1 VTSLTSPGQDSNLDA
16 HLDAHLKMCVDRP
29 VTDEQ
34 QAEADQLATELRADN
49 LRLEPAA
56 RQGGLGDPNPSVPGR
71 ARITFVKRYFWP
83 VGQRLKV
90 RFLDGDPGVQRRV
103 EDFAQQWP
111 EHANLTLDFG
121 AHADADI
128 RISFRQKGAS
138 WSYIGAYARTIPRDR
153 PTMNFGWLEPGTADT
168 EYSRVVLHEFG
179 HAIGAI
185 HEHQHPLAAIPWD
198 VQAVYE
204 YYMRTQGWSKADV
217 DRNLFQRYS
226 AGETNFSEFDPHSI
240 MLYAIPDSLTIG
252 TWSTGWN
259 TVLSE
264 QDKAF
269 VGTIYPKAE
278 PVVPELTVDG
288 GRTEASIGQAGEID
302 AFRFT
307 VDRAGL
313 FVMDTRGAS
322 DVALSLWGP
331 DDEGLLRAADDNSGR
346 GPNAR
351 IVRKLQPGGYW
362 LKVAHASPSS
372 TGDYDVAVRR
382 LR

>member
-1 VTSLTSPGQDSNLDA
+1 MGVTSLTDQEQDGDA
-16 HLDAHLKMCVDRP
+16 KVCVDRP
-29 VTDEQ
+29 VTEEQ
-34 QAEADQLATELRADN
+34 QAEADRLASELRPDN
-49 LRLEPAA
+49 FRLEPVPPS
-56 RQGGLGDPNPSVPGR
+56 QGPSVPGR
-71 ARITFVKRYFWP
+71 ARITLVKRYFWP

-90 RFLDGDPGVQRRV
+90 AFLDGDPRVQARV
-103 EDFAQQWP
+103 EQFARQWSQF
-111 EHANLTLDFG
+111 ANLTFDFG
-121 AHADADI
+121 AHDDADI
-128 RISFRQKGAS
+128 RISFREKGSS
-138 WSYIGAYARTIPRDR
+138 WSYIGLYARTIPAGR
-153 PTMNFGWLEPGTADT
+153 PTMNFGWLEPNTDDT

-185 HEHQHPLAAIPWD
+185 HEHQHPLARIPWD
-198 VQAVYE
+198 VQAVYA
-204 YYMRTQGWSKADV
+204 YYTRTQGWSKADV

-226 AGETNFSEFDPHSI
+226 VGETNFSEFDPHSI

-264 QDKAF
+264 TDKAF

-278 PVVPELTVDG
+278 PAVPELTVDG
-288 GRTEASIGQAGEID
+288 GRTEGSIGQAGEID

-322 DVALSLWGP
+322 DVTLSLWGP
-331 DDEGLLRAADDNSGR
+331 DDESLLRAADDNSGR

-362 LKVAHASPSS
+362 LKVAHASATA
-372 TGDYDVAVRR
+372 TGAYDVGVRR